1 VSAFPEVFEHDEQL
15 IWRLR
20 EYWWIKDKFSICI

>member
-1 VSAFPEVFEHDEQL
+1 VSAFPEVYEHDEQL

-20 EYWWIKDKFSICI
+20 EY

>member
-20 EYWWIKDKFSICI
+20 EY